1 MSTPEQ
7 CKANRE
13 RKKREREQLKRDLG
27 MTVISEGPVT
37 EVTETFLGS
46 DAPDWAKTK
55 AEREHPPLTIPR
67 DPIGE
72 AIEINIPKRGRSR
85 TPYTVNILPM
95 ESDSPENTVKPNRK
109 ARKLRKIG
117 KAAKKT
123 VAKSKAAKKKGLTS
137 RQVRA
142 SKTLVTNRPRPGTKP
157 ETLIRQAKRKAAAK
171 EIRQA
176 KAPRTDTRKATI
188 YAMLTSRRG
197 ATQTEIMLATGWQAH
212 TLRGFLSTRASKD
225 GWKIISTKNEEGERH
240 YKIAA
245 EQQA

>member
-27 MTVISEGPVT
+27 LTVVYQGPIDIVEESLT
-37 EVTETFLGS
+37 GS
-46 DAPDWAKTK
+46 DAPDWTKTK
-55 AEREHPPLTIPR
+55 AEREAQSLADVVELHGALKN
-67 DPIGE
+67 
-72 AIEINIPKRGRSR
+72 ALK
-85 TPYTVNILPM
+85 
-95 ESDSPENTVKPNRK
+95 TVKPNRK

-123 VAKSKAAKKKGLTS
+123 VAKSKATKKKGLTS

-157 ETLIRQAKRKAAAK
+157 ETLIRQAKRKAVAK

>member
-27 MTVISEGPVT
+27 LTVVSQGPIDIVEESLT
-37 EVTETFLGS
+37 GS

-55 AEREHPPLTIPR
+55 AEREAEGYEANMKAALRAGAGKAAPLTIKERCEAFEIPR
-67 DPIGE
+67 EPIGK
-72 AIEINIPKRGRSR
+72 AIEIAIPKRR
-85 TPYTVNILPM
+85 N
-95 ESDSPENTVKPNRK
+95 
-109 ARKLRKIG
+109 LRKIG

-142 SKTLVTNRPRPGTKP
+142 SKTLVSNRPRPGSKP
-157 ETLIRQAKRKAAAK
+157 ETIARNAQRKAAAK

-176 KAPRTDTRKATI
+176 KTPRTDTRKATI